1 MKVMITGMAG
11 FIGFHTAIKFKELGH
26 EVCGLDNYNGVV
38 YEKDIKH
45 DRAKKLWDDH
55 KIAVSPTDLNNIA
68 TLDFFVKAETPDL
81 VIHLAAHPGVR
92 VSMDIPND
100 YIQNNIGG
108 TQNLIKVCED
118 NGIDNV
124 IYASTSCTMH
134 GNPLPW
140 SPDEKLGPQLSPYGY
155 TKQTNE
161 NQFNISKIKNAVCL
175 RFFTVYGPWGR
186 PDMALYTFT
195 NNILEDKPIEVYNDG
210 NMIRDFTYVEDI
222 VQGIEIV
229 SRNMSDRETYCIGNG
244 KQVQLMDFIDHIEK
258 NLGKTAE
265 KVYKPKHPAD
275 ALETWSDTTKL
286 QALGYEAKTPIAE
299 GVKHFIQWHRNYYGR
314 NIQKN
319 NQ

>member
-11 FIGFHTAIKFKELGH
+11 FIGYHTAIKFKELGH
-26 EVCGLDNYNGVV
+26 AVCGFDNYNGVV
-38 YEKDIKH
+38 YEKGIKE
-45 DRAKKLWDDH
+45 DRAEKLYEDH
-55 KIAVSPTDLNNIA
+55 YIQCGCVDLKDERSLSNY
-68 TLDFFVKAETPDL
+68 VMEHKPDL

-92 VSMDIPND
+92 ISMDIPND
-100 YIQNNIGG
+100 YIENNIGG
-108 TQNLIKVCED
+108 TQNLIKVCEYY
-118 NGIDNV
+118 GIDNV

-140 SPDEKLGPQLSPYGY
+140 SPDEKLGPQLSPYGFS
-155 TKQTNE
+155 KQTNE
-161 NQFNISKIKNAVCL
+161 NQFNISKIKNAVGL

-195 NNILEDKPIEVYNDG
+195 ENIIKDKPIDIYNDG
-210 NMIRDFTYVEDI
+210 NMIRDFTYIDDI

-229 SRNMSDRETYCIGNG
+229 SRNMSEREIYCIGNG
-244 KQVQLMDFIDHIEK
+244 KQVQLMEFIDHIEK

-299 GVKHFIQWHRNYYGR
+299 GVAKFIEWHRNYYGR
-314 NIQKN
+314 NI
-319 NQ
+319 